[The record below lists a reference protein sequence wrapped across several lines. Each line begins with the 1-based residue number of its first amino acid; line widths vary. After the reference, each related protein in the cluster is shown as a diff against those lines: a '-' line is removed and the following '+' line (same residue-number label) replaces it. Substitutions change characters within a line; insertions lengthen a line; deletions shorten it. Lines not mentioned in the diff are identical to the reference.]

1 MADDK
6 KIKVKPHLGINQVV
20 RDHVAQALQDVMDD
34 AKNTGVNLRKGK
46 ESMKWLA
53 SQAKKIRINSKEF
66 ILSQDE
72 RKYRNQSQ
80 LGIGYMY
87 AFSYDPKWKKKLP
100 YYDRFPVIFIFNI
113 DKTGFL
119 GLNLHYL
126 QPVLRARL
134 LQELYSVETRTR
146 NNNRRKLQL
155 SWEVI
160 KAFSQFP
167 LAKPC
172 VKRYLYPHI
181 RSKLIQVP
189 YEEWPLVA
197 FLPIADF
204 EKKSQNEVW
213 AASREKAK
221 INGRVR

>member
-1 MADDK
+1 MAETK
-6 KIKVKPHLGINQVV
+6 SQKPKPHLGKNQVV
-20 RDHVAQALQDVMDD
+20 RDHVAQALKDVMDD
-34 AKNTGVNLRKGK
+34 AKSNGVNLKKGK

-66 ILSQDE
+66 IISQDE
-72 RKYRNQSQ
+72 KKYRVQSQ

-100 YYDRFPVIFIFNI
+100 YYDRFPVIFIFSI
-113 DKTGFL
+113 DKTGFK

-134 LQELYSVETRTR
+134 LQELYSVEMKTK
-146 NNNRRKLQL
+146 NSHKRKLQL

-167 LAKPC
+167 LAQPC
-172 VKRYLYPHI
+172 VKQYLYPHV
-181 RSKLIQVP
+181 RSKLIHVP

-204 EKKSQNEVW
+204 EKKTQNEVW
-213 AASREKAK
+213 ATSREKAK
-221 INGRVR
+221 IKGRVR